1 MLRFLF
7 WNLNRVGPFAH
18 YFRFESVAGAA
29 TMSDNGRDFWSDE
42 IIVEAA
48 IVPEVIL
55 REQAGILAEKTK
67 GIVRGEVETI
77 EQPAEK
83 VDDYLKPVFSTEAEL
98 KQYTHTLYLV
108 VPALDNYRYALV
120 SAEHDFE
127 PYPCKAA
134 YHPRTNTILDANV
147 MTITSCGTP
156 EELVHWLART
166 LKHPTTTRIIRALIS
181 RASQPRQAALA
192 SAKK

>member
-1 MLRFLF
+1 
-7 WNLNRVGPFAH
+7 
-18 YFRFESVAGAA
+18 
-29 TMSDNGRDFWSDE
+29 MSDNGRDFWSDE
-42 IIVEAA
+42 LIVESVIA
-48 IVPEVIL
+48 PDVIL

-77 EQPAEK
+77 EQPVEQ

-127 PYPCKAA
+127 PYPCKAV
-134 YHPRTNTILDANV
+134 YHPPTSNTLDAV
-147 MTITSCGTP
+147 VPATSCGTP
-156 EELVHWLART
+156 KHLVDWLAAA

>member
-1 MLRFLF
+1 M
-7 WNLNRVGPFAH
+7 
-18 YFRFESVAGAA
+18 SV
-29 TMSDNGRDFWSDE
+29 NGRDFWSDE
-42 IIVEAA
+42 IVVESV

-83 VDDYLKPVFSTEAEL
+83 VEEYLKPLFTTEGEL
-98 KQYTHTLYLV
+98 RQYIHTLYLV

-127 PYPCKAA
+127 PYPCKAV
-134 YHPRTNTILDANV
+134 YHPGPAAASST
-147 MTITSCGTP
+147 CPTP
-156 EELVHWLART
+156 GRLFEWLETA
-166 LKHPTTTRIIRALIS
+166 LKHSTTTRIIRALIT
-181 RASQPRQAALA
+181 RATQPRQATSGAN
-192 SAKK
+192 

>member
-1 MLRFLF
+1 
-7 WNLNRVGPFAH
+7 
-18 YFRFESVAGAA
+18 
-29 TMSDNGRDFWSDE
+29 MSENGRDFWSDE
-42 IIVEAA
+42 IIVES
-48 IVPEVIL
+48 VLTPELVL

-77 EQPAEK
+77 EQPVENL
-83 VDDYLKPVFSTEAEL
+83 DDYLKPVFSTEAEC

-120 SAEHDFE
+120 SVEHDFE

-147 MTITSCGTP
+147 MGIKSCGTP
-156 EELVHWLART
+156 DELVQWLAMT
-166 LKHPTTTRIIRALIS
+166 LKHPTTTRIIRALIT
-181 RASQPRQAALA
+181 RASHPRQVASV
-192 SAKK
+192 SAKG

>member
-1 MLRFLF
+1 
-7 WNLNRVGPFAH
+7 
-18 YFRFESVAGAA
+18 
-29 TMSDNGRDFWSDE
+29 MSDDGRDFWSDE
-42 IIVEAA
+42 IIVESV
-48 IVPEVIL
+48 IEPEVIL

-83 VDDYLKPVFSTEAEL
+83 VDEYLKPVFSTEAEF
-98 KQYTHTLYLV
+98 KQCTHTLYLV

-127 PYPCKAA
+127 PYPCHAR
-134 YHPRTNTILDANV
+134 YHPQTNTLLDKHVPAIMRCDN
-147 MTITSCGTP
+147 P
-156 EELVHWLART
+156 AELVFWLAT
-166 LKHPTTTRIIRALIS
+166 ALKQPTTTRIIRALIS
-181 RASQPRQAALA
+181 RVNQPRQAVLA

>member
-1 MLRFLF
+1 
-7 WNLNRVGPFAH
+7 
-18 YFRFESVAGAA
+18 
-29 TMSDNGRDFWSDE
+29 MSDNGRDFWSDE
-42 IIVEAA
+42 LIVESVIA
-48 IVPEVIL
+48 PEVIL

-83 VDDYLKPVFSTEAEL
+83 VDDYLKPVFSTEAEF
-98 KQYTHTLYLV
+98 KQYTQTLYLV

-127 PYPCKAA
+127 PYPCKAV
-134 YHPRTNTILDANV
+134 YHPQPNSCLDEGV
-147 MTITSCGTP
+147 LTTMSCDTP
-156 EELVHWLART
+156 DALVHWLAAA
-166 LKHPTTTRIIRALIS
+166 LKYPTTTRIIRALIS

>member
-1 MLRFLF
+1 
-7 WNLNRVGPFAH
+7 
-18 YFRFESVAGAA
+18 
-29 TMSDNGRDFWSDE
+29 MSENGRDFWSDE
-42 IIVEAA
+42 IIVES
-48 IVPEVIL
+48 VLTPDLVL

-77 EQPAEK
+77 EQPVENL
-83 VDDYLKPVFSTEAEL
+83 DDYLKPVFSTEAEC

-134 YHPRTNTILDANV
+134 YHPLKNTMHGSIGS
-147 MTITSCGTP
+147 ISIRSCGTP
-156 EELVHWLART
+156 DELVQWLAMT
-166 LKHPTTTRIIRALIS
+166 LKHPTTTRIIRALIT
-181 RASQPRQAALA
+181 RASHPRQVASV
-192 SAKK
+192 SAKG

>member
-1 MLRFLF
+1 
-7 WNLNRVGPFAH
+7 
-18 YFRFESVAGAA
+18 
-29 TMSDNGRDFWSDE
+29 MSDNGRDFWSDE
-42 IIVEAA
+42 LIVESVIA
-48 IVPEVIL
+48 PEVIL

-83 VDDYLKPVFSTEAEL
+83 VDDYLKPVFATEAEF

-134 YHPRTNTILDANV
+134 YHPRTNTILDAPL
-147 MTITSCGTP
+147 MTIVPCHTP
-156 EELVHWLART
+156 AALFVWLAT
-166 LKHPTTTRIIRALIS
+166 ALKHPTTTRIIRALIS

>member
-1 MLRFLF
+1 MRFLF

-18 YFRFESVAGAA
+18 YFRFESVAGA
-29 TMSDNGRDFWSDE
+29 TIMSDNGRDFWSDE
-42 IIVEAA
+42 IIVESVIA
-48 IVPEVIL
+48 PEVIL

-83 VDDYLKPVFSTEAEL
+83 VDDYLKPVFSTEAEF

-134 YHPRTNTILDANV
+134 YHPRTSKPLTQSCRQLPVALRSTWLTGWQRRSSIL
-147 MTITSCGTP
+147 P
-156 EELVHWLART
+156 
-166 LKHPTTTRIIRALIS
+166 P
-181 RASQPRQAALA
+181 RASFALSSAERANRVRPR
-192 SAKK
+192 